1 MEMVMVTVTV
11 MVLAAG
17 HTFMINSG
25 LLHQQMLLP
34 TKQIQRAM
42 THLKVPRPAI
52 PIPAFEVPYAA
63 PTVEK
68 TI

>member
-1 MEMVMVTVTV
+1 
-11 MVLAAG
+11 
-17 HTFMINSG
+17 MINSG
-25 LLHQQMLLP
+25 LLHQHEQFP
-34 TKQIQRAM
+34 TKQNQRAT

-52 PIPAFEVPYAA
+52 PMPAFEVPYAA